1 MNREKMTQCM
11 RDGCTYQQVHK
22 INNYIDTLEQE
33 NKKLKDNWNMLK
45 EHLKNR
51 YDNGTESISYRQVF
65 MEIREAMQVLEI
77 AQELEKGSDSNE

>member
-1 MNREKMTQCM
+1 MISGANEKQ
-11 RDGCTYQQVHK
+11 
-22 INNYIDTLEQE
+22 LELANARADILLLQQE
-33 NKKLKDNWNMLK
+33 NRQLKDNWNKLK

-77 AQELEKGSDSNE
+77 AQELEKGDSNE